1 MLPFRNAAGKEQK
14 MPKYFMSGTRYEA
27 FERMMMTPP
36 TRVRSDDAPKEDK
49 SNHGKP
55 NTKEG
60 SAEKNAVSGD
70 TQQS

>member
-1 MLPFRNAAGKEQK
+1 MLPFRNATGKEQK

-36 TRVRSDDAPKEDK
+36 TRVRSDDAPKEEK

-60 SAEKNAVSGD
+60 SAEKNAVSRD
-70 TQQS
+70 TQ

>member
-36 TRVRSDDAPKEDK
+36 TRARSDDASKEEK
-49 SNHGKP
+49 NNHGKP

-60 SAEKNAVSGD
+60 SAEKNAVSRD
-70 TQQS
+70 TQ

>member
-1 MLPFRNAAGKEQK
+1 

-36 TRVRSDDAPKEDK
+36 TRARSDDAPKEDK
-49 SNHGKP
+49 SNHRKP

-60 SAEKNAVSGD
+60 SAEKNAVSRD
-70 TQQS
+70 TQ

>member
-1 MLPFRNAAGKEQK
+1 
-14 MPKYFMSGTRYEA
+14 MSGTRYEA

-60 SAEKNAVSGD
+60 SAEKNAVSRD
-70 TQQS
+70 TQ

>member
-60 SAEKNAVSGD
+60 GAEKNAVSRD
-70 TQQS
+70 TQ

>member
-1 MLPFRNAAGKEQK
+1 MLPFRSTVGKEQK

-36 TRVRSDDAPKEDK
+36 TRARSDDASKEEK
-49 SNHGKP
+49 NNHGKP

-60 SAEKNAVSGD
+60 SAEKNAVSRD
-70 TQQS
+70 TQ

>member
-49 SNHGKP
+49 SNVGKP
-55 NTKEG
+55 NSKEG
-60 SAEKNAVSGD
+60 SAEKNAVSRD
-70 TQQS
+70 TQ

>member
-1 MLPFRNAAGKEQK
+1 

-36 TRVRSDDAPKEDK
+36 SHVRSDDTPKEDK
-49 SNHGKP
+49 SGRKKP

-60 SAEKNAVSGD
+60 SAEKNAVSSD
-70 TQQS
+70 TQ

>member
-1 MLPFRNAAGKEQK
+1 

-36 TRVRSDDAPKEDK
+36 TRARSDDAPKEDK

-60 SAEKNAVSGD
+60 SSEKNAVSRD
-70 TQQS
+70 TQ

>member
-1 MLPFRNAAGKEQK
+1 
-14 MPKYFMSGTRYEA
+14 MPKYFMSGTKYEA

-49 SNHGKP
+49 GSRRKA

-60 SAEKNAVSGD
+60 SAEKNAVSRD
-70 TQQS
+70 N

>member
-14 MPKYFMSGTRYEA
+14 MPKYFMSGTKYEA

-36 TRVRSDDAPKEDK
+36 TRARADNAPKEDK
-49 SNHGKP
+49 SNHGKS

-60 SAEKNAVSGD
+60 SAEKNAVSRD
-70 TQQS
+70 TQ

>member
-1 MLPFRNAAGKEQK
+1 

-36 TRVRSDDAPKEDK
+36 THARSDDAPQEDK
-49 SNHGKP
+49 SSRKKP

-60 SAEKNAVSGD
+60 SAEKNAASGD
-70 TQQS
+70 TQ